1 MISFKEIK
9 CMNKTEKQ
17 ILDEY
22 IRDYNVSDMS
32 YKLMGIMLD
41 EKYVEKRLKLFNINE
56 MYIYG
61 GSYMAVQLYQI
72 GKKYTIIKDVVDKSG
87 QVVLSH
93 LISVITLD
101 ELRKKYNG
109 EKILIASVRFFQ
121 EIKEDLELFVSTKDI
136 VGIGELLMGIV
147 EEE

>member
-1 MISFKEIK
+1 
-9 CMNKTEKQ
+9 MNKTEKQ